1 MMQILEYGVFA
12 QIVKMDGKSA
22 LSQVVKDLTTRN
34 RWTLVFNGRFFFI
47 FSIFNRKRN
56 VGLVVWE
63 VI

>member
-34 RWTLVFNGRFFFI
+34 RWTLVFNGRFFLF
-47 FSIFNRKRN
+47 FQYSTEK
-56 VGLVVWE
+56 GMLAW
-63 VI
+63 